1 MLFRCTCCP
10 TAYCFDCSPVDMTR
24 LDPSDEFIG
33 GLRERGWDLSKQK
46 TQKAFF
52 MCGDCASTQ
61 EIERRAKA
69 ERERQSAA
77 DAKEKER
84 LRRERE
90 EKKRVD
96 DIAKEQRAAMQARQ
110 AAEKQRL
117 AGIQVQ
123 MGDTRRQIEMM
134 YAEGHKQKASLLAQQ
149 QEALKVQREQ
159 QRKEIADEEAA
170 LAELQRKLHATRTR
184 HQNDAR
190 TLHQSH
196 VVAITTM
203 AAELEKEASALW
215 EGANLPI
222 HHMPRLKGFT
232 LPLAPKSAV
241 LGASTMPSQA
251 ALSSAN
257 SAAAAQ
263 AAAAHAAAAH
273 AAAAAAGLTLPMIP
287 PLGNWWPM
295 PPPGSVLQP
304 NSRSVLQ
311 QPGSMIPAG
320 SVSMPGS
327 AASSVPMTAP
337 MPLPHTTNT
346 TPFGMLPQAGAP
358 TTAPDPLPSPPQAP
372 PWAPP
377 HPRPR
382 CRCSLR

>member
-1 MLFRCTCCP
+1 
-10 TAYCFDCSPVDMTR
+10 
-24 LDPSDEFIG
+24 
-33 GLRERGWDLSKQK
+33 
-46 TQKAFF
+46 
-52 MCGDCASTQ
+52 
-61 EIERRAKA
+61 
-69 ERERQSAA
+69 
-77 DAKEKER
+77 
-84 LRRERE
+84 
-90 EKKRVD
+90 
-96 DIAKEQRAAMQARQ
+96 
-110 AAEKQRL
+110 
-117 AGIQVQ
+117 
-123 MGDTRRQIEMM
+123 MM
-134 YAEGHKQKASLLAQQ
+134 YAKGHKQKASLLAQQ

-203 AAELEKEASALW
+203 AAELEKEASTLW

-337 MPLPHTTNT
+337 MPLPHATNT

-358 TTAPDPLPSPPQAP
+358 TTAPDPAAPAPVMPMLSQMTPEALAAAGQPPSAFQYIALTSQQAAASIAGC
-372 PWAPP
+372 WVSTSVKFADSGIESCASTS
-377 HPRPR
+377 RPTLIR
-382 CRCSLR
+382 S

>member
-1 MLFRCTCCP
+1 
-10 TAYCFDCSPVDMTR
+10 
-24 LDPSDEFIG
+24 
-33 GLRERGWDLSKQK
+33 
-46 TQKAFF
+46 
-52 MCGDCASTQ
+52 
-61 EIERRAKA
+61 
-69 ERERQSAA
+69 
-77 DAKEKER
+77 
-84 LRRERE
+84 
-90 EKKRVD
+90 
-96 DIAKEQRAAMQARQ
+96 
-110 AAEKQRL
+110 
-117 AGIQVQ
+117 

-203 AAELEKEASALW
+203 AAELEKEASTLW

-304 NSRSVLQ
+304 NSRSMQVL
-311 QPGSMIPAG
+311 
-320 SVSMPGS
+320 
-327 AASSVPMTAP
+327 
-337 MPLPHTTNT
+337 
-346 TPFGMLPQAGAP
+346 
-358 TTAPDPLPSPPQAP
+358 TTAPSSRYLLRPPAKLAQHASAHYGAIQPLPSPSSSQTRA
-372 PWAPP
+372 A
-377 HPRPR
+377 
-382 CRCSLR
+382 CCSSLGR